1 MSMMPILNHSRLSCR
16 NANLSTQQSGFTL
29 VELMVGLVI
38 GLIASLAIM
47 QTFSAFEGN
56 KRSTTGIADAQTAG
70 SIGLFMVQRELQYA
84 GYGVPLTSGTLPV
97 VSANTAANSYNFAD
111 YKDKTPQEVSD
122 AQAAAL
128 AAYNAQIAADKIT
141 VANGVNYSALKCD
154 TAPAINIK
162 GDEGSTRPNITN
174 VIKDI
179 ITPVIITNGA
189 VSDTV
194 TIHYGDTQL
203 GAIGTDING
212 APTGSQYV
220 PVNNNFGCRQNDVVL
235 VTRANTNLCYA
246 TKVISTNTQ
255 LNSTTNS
262 INVLSHGGVL
272 LPNDK
277 LSCLGNIREVRFDVN
292 NNQLQKTNRADNA
305 QIPVLNE
312 IVSLQAQ
319 YGLATTANSEVIT
332 SWQDATGVWANT
344 ATTPSVADRNRI
356 KAVRIALVARNNL
369 LEREVVTQLCN
380 GAAVGPSRL
389 CVFGANLDL
398 SGVAANWANYRY
410 RVYEVVVPIRNML
423 SASPQL

>member
-1 MSMMPILNHSRLSCR
+1 MSMMLTLNQKQLFYR
-16 NANLSTQQSGFTL
+16 NAKQLSKEAGFTL

-47 QTFSAFEGN
+47 QTFSAFDGN
-56 KRSTTGIADAQTAG
+56 KRSTTGIADAQTTG

-97 VSANTAANSYNFAD
+97 VTANTAANSYNFAD
-111 YKDKTPQEVSD
+111 YKDKSPQEVSD
-122 AQAAAL
+122 AQAEAL
-128 AAYNAQIAADKIT
+128 AAYNAQIAADKVT
-141 VANGVNYSALKCD
+141 VASGVNYSALKCD
-154 TAPAINIK
+154 SAPAINIK
-162 GDEGSTRPNITN
+162 GDEGSTRPNMTN

-179 ITPVIITNGA
+179 ITPVLITEGA

-203 GAIGTDING
+203 GAIGTNING
-212 APTGSQYV
+212 TPTGSQYV
-220 PVNNNFGCRQNDVVL
+220 PVDNNFGCRQNDVVL
-235 VTRANTNLCYA
+235 VTRTNSNLCYA
-246 TKVISTNTQ
+246 TKVISTNAQ

-262 INVLSHGGVL
+262 INVLAHGGL
-272 LPNDK
+272 LAVADK

-292 NNQLQKTNRADNA
+292 NNQLRKTNRANDA

-319 YGLATTANSEVIT
+319 YGLATTTNSEVIT
-332 SWQDATGVWANT
+332 SWQDATGIWANT
-344 ATTPSVADRNRI
+344 VATPSVPDRNRI

-369 LEREVVTQLCN
+369 LEREVVTQLCD
-380 GAAVGPSRL
+380 GAATGPSRL
-389 CVFGANLDL
+389 CVFGTNLDL
-398 SGVAANWANYRY
+398 TAVDANWTNYRY